1 MNPEVLADNGSKLP
15 LSNNDR
21 TGAYDQKVADQLI
34 DIWRDTGMFLGPHT
48 LTPCNFNDYYAA
60 MIGDLGN
67 RGMEYI
73 NISNSQASV
82 TNDLNNERL
91 KTAGTSSDEELSNM
105 IKFQHAYNA
114 AARYVNVVSEMLDL
128 LVNQLGR

>member
-1 MNPEVLADNGSKLP
+1 
-15 LSNNDR
+15 
-21 TGAYDQKVADQLI
+21 
-34 DIWRDTGMFLGPHT
+34 MFLGPHT

-73 NISNSQASV
+73 NISNSQANV

-128 LVNQLGR
+128 LVNQLGRQR